1 MMKNLYY
8 SFLLSLLSLSACT
21 SQTKSDYVIGNVSN
35 GNFVLT
41 KNIDKV
47 QEHWKSV
54 MKTQNNEQPIIDV
67 KIISATNEENREVY
81 FLVVGQNSKHTF
93 KIATEVYSNGNQ
105 IYFKES
111 LGAGTVTC
119 SGCNYGCN
127 PVKVGKDWFCDGGCG
142 SNCTKTVTINTN
154 Q

>member
-1 MMKNLYY
+1 MKNLFY
-8 SFLLSLLSLSACT
+8 SFLLSFLSLNACT

-35 GNFVLT
+35 GNYVVT

-54 MKTQNNEQPIIDV
+54 MK
-67 KIISATNEENREVY
+67 
-81 FLVVGQNSKHTF
+81 GQNSERTF
-93 KIATEVYSNGNQ
+93 TIATEVYSNGNQ
-105 IYFKES
+105 IYFNEF

-119 SGCNYGCN
+119 SGCNDGCN
-127 PVKVGKDWFCDGGCG
+127 PVKVGKNWHCDGECG

-154 Q
+154 